1 MDRLIIKGE
10 ADLKGSIKIKGSK
23 NSALPIMVSTLLFDN
38 TLNLKNLPKLDDIKN
53 MSKLLRSYGATIKAS
68 KDNLEINC
76 QKIINKDTD
85 YDIVRKMRAS
95 ILILG
100 PLLARFGEVK
110 ISLPGG
116 CAIGTRPIDIHL
128 EGLQKLGANFVVE
141 NGYVI
146 GRVKE
151 QLMGSHIPLPFPSV
165 GATENIMMAAT
176 ITKGKTIIENAALEP
191 EISDLARSLNKMG
204 AKIKIEKNGIIKI
217 EGVKKLTKANH
228 KIMSD
233 RIVAGT
239 FVIAA
244 VMLNKNFEVQEV
256 ESCHLEALT
265 SSLKEMGAKLKI
277 KKNSIQIIPSK
288 NLNGVKIQTAPY
300 PGFPTDLQA
309 QIMALMS
316 ISKGNS
322 QIKENIFEN
331 RFMHVPELNRLGAQI
346 KVKKDIAYISGNR
359 KLKGAQVMASDLR
372 ASVSL
377 VLAALCAEGESVINR
392 VYHLD
397 RGYEKIENTLGKLG
411 PSIKREKY

>member
-10 ADLKGSIKIKGSK
+10 ADLRGSISIKGSK
-23 NSALPIMVSTLLFDN
+23 NSALPIMVSSLLSFN
-38 TLNLKNLPKLDDIKN
+38 TLRLKNLPKLDDINN
-53 MSKLLRSYGATIKAS
+53 MSKLLRSYGAIIKCR

-76 QKIINKDTD
+76 EKIINKEAN

-100 PLLARFGEVK
+100 PLLARFGEAK

-128 EGLQKLGANFVVE
+128 EGLKKLGASFVVE

-146 GRVKE
+146 GQVRE
-151 QLMGSHIPLPFPSV
+151 RLIGNQITLPFPSV

-176 ITKGKTIIENAALEP
+176 IAKGKTIIENAAKEP
-191 EISDLARSLNKMG
+191 EILDLASCLNKMG
-204 AKIKIEKNGIIKI
+204 ARIKIEKNGMIKI
-217 EGVKKLTKANH
+217 IGVTKLTKANH

-239 FVIAA
+239 YVIAA
-244 VMLNKNFEVQEV
+244 VMLNKNFEVKEI
-256 ESCHLEALT
+256 ESKHLKALT
-265 SSLKEMGAKLKI
+265 SSLKHMGANLKI
-277 KKNSIQIIPSK
+277 RKNSIQILKST
-288 NLNGVKIQTAPY
+288 NLNGIKIQTAPY

-316 ISKGNS
+316 LANGNS

-331 RFMHVPELNRLGAQI
+331 RFMHVPELNRLGAKI

-359 KLKGAQVMASDLR
+359 RLKGAQVMASDLR

-377 VLAALCAEGESVINR
+377 VLAALSAEGQSVINR

-411 PSIKREKY
+411 PSIKREKI

>member
-1 MDRLIIKGE
+1 MDRLIIKGK

-23 NSALPIMVSTLLFDN
+23 NSALPIMVSALL
-38 TLNLKNLPKLDDIKN
+38 TKSPLKLKNLPKLDDIDN
-53 MSKLLRSYGATIKAS
+53 MSKLLKSYGAKIKS
-68 KDNLEINC
+68 KKDNLEIKCNN
-76 QKIINKDTD
+76 ITNRDAD

-100 PLLARFGEVK
+100 PLLARFGK
-110 ISLPGG
+110 ARISLPGG

-128 EGLQKLGANFVVE
+128 EGLKKLGANFSVE
-141 NGYVI
+141 NGYVVGAVEDKLI
-146 GRVKE
+146 GK
-151 QLMGSHIPLPFPSV
+151 HITLTFPSV
-165 GATENIMMAAT
+165 GATENILMAAS
-176 ITKGKTIIENAALEP
+176 IAKGKTIIENAAREP
-191 EISDLARSLNKMG
+191 EINDLAFALNKMG
-204 AKIKIEKNGIIKI
+204 AKINVKKNGIIKI
-217 EGVKKLTKANH
+217 DGVNSLTQATH

-244 VMLNKNFEVQEV
+244 VMLNKKFEVKEII
-256 ESCHLEALT
+256 SSNLEALT
-265 SSLKEMGAKLKI
+265 SLLIKMGAKLKV
-277 KKNSIQIIPSK
+277 KKTSIQIMPSK
-288 NLNGVKIQTAPY
+288 KLNGIKIQTAPY

-316 ISKGNS
+316 LANGNS

-331 RFMHVPELNRLGAQI
+331 RFMHVPELNRLGANI
-346 KVKKDIAYISGNR
+346 KVKKDIAFISGNR
-359 KLKGAQVMASDLR
+359 NLKGAQVMASDLR

-397 RGYEKIENTLGKLG
+397 RGYEKIEHTLGSLG

>member
-1 MDRLIIKGE
+1 MDRLVIKGK
-10 ADLKGSIKIKGSK
+10 ADLKGSIQIKGSK
-23 NSALPIMVSTLLFDN
+23 NSALPIMVSALLSEN
-38 TLNLKNLPKLDDIKN
+38 TLKLKNLPKLDDIKN
-53 MSKLLRSYGATIKAS
+53 MSKLLGSYGAIIKTS
-68 KDNLEINC
+68 KDNLEIKCNN
-76 QKIINKDTD
+76 IINIDAD

-100 PLLARFGEVK
+100 PLLARFGSAR

-128 EGLQKLGANFVVE
+128 EGLKKLGANFVVE

-146 GRVKE
+146 GQVSK
-151 QLMGSHIPLPFPSV
+151 QMLGNHILLPFPSV
-165 GATENIMMAAT
+165 GATENILMAASLA
-176 ITKGKTIIENAALEP
+176 KGKTIIENAAMEP
-191 EISDLARSLNKMG
+191 EISDLAITLNKMG
-204 AKIKIEKNGIIKI
+204 ANIKIEKKGVIKI
-217 EGVKKLTKANH
+217 DGVKSLTKASH

-244 VMLNKNFEVQEV
+244 VMLNKNFLVKEID
-256 ESCHLEALT
+256 SSHLEALT
-265 SSLKEMGAKLKI
+265 FSLRKMGANLKI
-277 KKNSIQIIPSK
+277 NKNSIRIMPSN
-288 NLNGVKIQTAPY
+288 NLNGIKIHTAPY

-316 ISKGNS
+316 LANSNS

-331 RFMHVPELNRLGAQI
+331 RFMHVPELNRLGAKI
-346 KVKKDIAYISGNR
+346 KVKKDIAHITGNR
-359 KLKGAQVMASDLR
+359 NLKGAQVMASDLR
-372 ASVSL
+372 ASMSL
-377 VLAALCAEGESVINR
+377 VLAALCAEGKSIINR

-397 RGYEKIENTLGKLG
+397 RGYERIENTLGKLG

>member
-1 MDRLIIKGE
+1 MDRLIIKGK
-10 ADLKGSIKIKGSK
+10 ADLRGSIRIKGSK
-23 NSALPIMVSTLLFDN
+23 NSALPIMVSALLSDCTLK
-38 TLNLKNLPKLDDIKN
+38 LKNLPRLDDIKN
-53 MSKLLRSYGATIKAS
+53 MSKLLRSYGATIKTNE
-68 KDNLEINC
+68 DNLDINC
-76 QKIINKDTD
+76 QKITNKDAD

-100 PLLARFGEVK
+100 PLLTRFGEVK

-128 EGLQKLGANFVVE
+128 EGLKKLGANFVVE

-151 QLMGSHIPLPFPSV
+151 KLIGNHISLPFPSV
-165 GATENIMMAAT
+165 GATENILMAST
-176 ITKGKTIIENAALEP
+176 IAKGKTIIENAAMEP
-191 EISDLARSLNKMG
+191 EITDLASCLNKMG
-204 AKIKIEKNGIIKI
+204 AKINIEKNRVIKI

-239 FVIAA
+239 FIIAA
-244 VMLNKNFEVQEV
+244 VMLNKNFEVKEI
-256 ESCHLEALT
+256 ESSHLDALS

-277 KKNSIQIIPSK
+277 KKNSIQIMPSK

-316 ISKGNS
+316 LAKGNS

-331 RFMHVPELNRLGAQI
+331 RFMHVPELNRLGADI
-346 KVKKDIAYISGNR
+346 KVKKDIAYISGERN
-359 KLKGAQVMASDLR
+359 LKGAQVMASDLR

-377 VLAALCAEGESVINR
+377 VLAALCAEGKSVINR

-411 PSIKREKY
+411 PSIKRKKY